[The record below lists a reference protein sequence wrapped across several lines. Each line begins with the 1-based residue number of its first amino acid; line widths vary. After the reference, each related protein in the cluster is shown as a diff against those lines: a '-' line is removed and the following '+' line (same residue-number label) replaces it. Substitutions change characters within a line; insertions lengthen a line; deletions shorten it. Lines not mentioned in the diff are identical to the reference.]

1 MSIREKFQAG
11 DRFPDL
17 SWQQVGGG
25 RVAPAEAEGWRL
37 LVVYRGKHCPLCT
50 IYLGQLE
57 GLRETFD
64 EAGIRVWALSADPL
78 ERAEAHVKEN
88 GWTFP
93 VLAGMSEE
101 DMRALGLYVS
111 APLSA
116 DETDRKFAEPGTFVI
131 NPAGAVQI
139 IDVSNAPF
147 SRPDLKVL
155 LGGIQFVAGKG
166 YPVRGTSD

>member
-1 MSIREKFQAG
+1 MSIREKFKAG

-17 SWQQVGGG
+17 SWQQVGGD
-25 RVAPAEAEGWRL
+25 RVSLADAEGWRL

-50 IYLGQLE
+50 IYLGQIE
-57 GLRETFD
+57 SMKEDFS
-64 EAGIRVWALSADPL
+64 EAGIGVWALSADPL

-93 VLAGMSEE
+93 VLADLSEA

-111 APLSA
+111 TPLSA
-116 DETDRKFAEPGTFVI
+116 DETDRRFAEPGTFVI
-131 NPAGAVQI
+131 NPAGEVQI
-139 IDVSNAPF
+139 VDVSNAPF

-155 LGGIQFVAGKG
+155 LGGIQFVAGKN
-166 YPVRGTSD
+166 YPVRGTAD

>member
-1 MSIREKFQAG
+1 MSNHEKFEAG
-11 DRFPDL
+11 ARFPDL

-25 RVAPAEAEGWRL
+25 RVSPADAEGWRL

-50 IYLGQLE
+50 MYLGQLE
-57 GLRETFD
+57 SMKEDFS
-64 EAGIRVWALSADPL
+64 EADIGVWALSADPL

-93 VLAGMSEE
+93 VLAGMSEA

-111 APLSA
+111 EPLSA

-131 NPAGAVQI
+131 NPAGEVQI
-139 IDVSNAPF
+139 VDVSNAPF

-155 LGGIQFVAGKG
+155 LGGVKYVGGKD
-166 YPVRGTSD
+166 YPVRGTAE